1 MRKQFVIMSSLTC
14 LYLLAGSA
22 VPVRA
27 DDVYVDLSV
36 LNELRSGEPAVYKPA
51 PLFPE
56 VKSPS
61 RKNSAERKVSAP
73 MLSKSA
79 AVKKKKTPVAK
90 KTAPKVVIPEKAV
103 PVSGLRVSVPAL
115 ELKNVSENIEKN
127 AAAPVAAI
135 KKELLPELPTSAA
148 PDLSSE
154 SAQVAAQPVAEK
166 AFEDAKERTEQAL
179 PPASNEMKVEIP
191 EPAVENPVP
200 VAEKPELPKVPEM
213 VFVPQKA
220 PEKTESVSAAVRENP
235 VSSVEAPAPQS
246 AEMPQLLVP
255 TARPALPVSDRVIS
269 FAPGSEELTPENRQ
283 KIDAISA
290 GFENPGANM
299 IAINSYNYDDGNDVF
314 TKKRLSLRRIVAVRS
329 YLLGKGYKNF
339 MPKVINLTDDA
350 SKADVVE
357 LEEVK

>member
-36 LNELRSGEPAVYKPA
+36 LNELRSGGPVVYKPA

-61 RKNSAERKVSAP
+61 RKSSAERKLPAP
-73 MLSKSA
+73 ASSKSA
-79 AVKKKKTPVAK
+79 TVKKKKTPVAK

-103 PVSGLRVSVPAL
+103 PVPGLRVSVPAL
-115 ELKNVSENIEKN
+115 ELKNVSENIEKD

-135 KKELLPELPTSAA
+135 KKEPLPELPTSVA

-154 SAQVAAQPVAEK
+154 SAQVATQPVAEK
-166 AFEDAKERTEQAL
+166 AFEAAKEQAGQAL
-179 PPASNEMKVEIP
+179 PSASNEIRVETP

-235 VSSVEAPAPQS
+235 VPSVESSAPQS
-246 AEMPQLLVP
+246 AMPQLLVP
-255 TARPALPVSDRVIS
+255 TARPTLPVSDRTIG

-283 KIDAISA
+283 KIDAIIA

>member
-1 MRKQFVIMSSLTC
+1 MRKQFVIMSSLTY

-61 RKNSAERKVSAP
+61 RKSSAERKVSAP

-166 AFEDAKERTEQAL
+166 AFEAAKEQAGQAL
-179 PPASNEMKVEIP
+179 PPASTEIKVEIP

-213 VFVPQKA
+213 VFV
-220 PEKTESVSAAVRENP
+220 RENP
-235 VSSVEAPAPQS
+235 VPSVEASAPQS
-246 AEMPQLLVP
+246 AMPQLLVP
-255 TARPALPVSDRVIS
+255 TARPTLPVSDRTIG

-283 KIDAISA
+283 KIDAIIA

>member
-1 MRKQFVIMSSLTC
+1 MRKQFVIMSSLTY

-61 RKNSAERKVSAP
+61 RKSSAERKVSAP

-79 AVKKKKTPVAK
+79 ALKNKKTPVAK

-166 AFEDAKERTEQAL
+166 AFEAAKEQAGQAL
-179 PPASNEMKVEIP
+179 PPASTEIKVEIP
-191 EPAVENPVP
+191 APAVESPVP
-200 VAEKPELPKVPEM
+200 VAEPELPKVPEM
-213 VFVPQKA
+213 VFVPQKT
-220 PEKTESVSAAVRENP
+220 PEKTETAPAVVRENP

-246 AEMPQLLVP
+246 TEMPQLLVP
-255 TARPALPVSDRVIS
+255 TARPALPVSDRVIG

-283 KIDAISA
+283 KIDAIIA

>member
-61 RKNSAERKVSAP
+61 RKSSAERKVSAP

-166 AFEDAKERTEQAL
+166 AFEAAKEQAGQAL
-179 PPASNEMKVEIP
+179 PPASTEIKVEIP
-191 EPAVENPVP
+191 APAVESPVP
-200 VAEKPELPKVPEM
+200 VAEPELPKVPEM
-213 VFVPQKA
+213 VFVPQKT
-220 PEKTESVSAAVRENP
+220 PEKTETAPAVVRENP

-255 TARPALPVSDRVIS
+255 TARPALPVSDRVIG

-283 KIDAISA
+283 KIDAIIA

>member
-14 LYLLAGSA
+14 LQLLAGSV

-56 VKSPS
+56 VKSLS
-61 RKNSAERKVSAP
+61 RKSSAERKVSAP
-73 MLSKSA
+73 MLPKSA

-90 KTAPKVVIPEKAV
+90 KTASKIVIPEKTV
-103 PVSGLRVSVPAL
+103 PVPRLRVSVPEL
-115 ELKNVSENIEKN
+115 KLKNVSENIEKN
-127 AAAPVAAI
+127 AAAPVATI
-135 KKELLPELPTSAA
+135 KKELLPELPASVA
-148 PDLSSE
+148 PNLSSE

-166 AFEDAKERTEQAL
+166 VFEAAKEQTGQAL
-179 PPASNEMKVEIP
+179 PPASTEIKVEIST
-191 EPAVENPVP
+191 PAVESPVS

-213 VFVPQKA
+213 VFVPQKT
-220 PEKTESVSAAVRENP
+220 PEKTETASAVVSENP

-246 AEMPQLLVP
+246 AETPQLLVP
-255 TARPALPVSDRVIS
+255 TARPALSVSDRGIG
-269 FAPGSEELTPENRQ
+269 FAPDSEELTPENQQ
-283 KIDAISA
+283 KIDAIIT

>member
-1 MRKQFVIMSSLTC
+1 MRKQFVMMSSLTC

-36 LNELRSGEPAVYKPA
+36 LNELRSGGPVVYKPA

-61 RKNSAERKVSAP
+61 RKSSAERKLPAP
-73 MLSKSA
+73 ASSKSA
-79 AVKKKKTPVAK
+79 TVKKKKTPVAK

-103 PVSGLRVSVPAL
+103 PVPGLRVSVPAL
-115 ELKNVSENIEKN
+115 ELKNVSENIEKD

-135 KKELLPELPTSAA
+135 KKEPLPELPTSVA

-154 SAQVAAQPVAEK
+154 SAQVATQPVAEK
-166 AFEDAKERTEQAL
+166 AFEAAKEQAGQAL
-179 PPASNEMKVEIP
+179 PSASNEIRVETP
-191 EPAVENPVP
+191 EPAVENLVP
-200 VAEKPELPKVPEM
+200 VAEKPEPPKVPEM

-220 PEKTESVSAAVRENP
+220 PEKTESVPAAVRENSVP
-235 VSSVEAPAPQS
+235 SVEASAPQS
-246 AEMPQLLVP
+246 AMPQLLVP
-255 TARPALPVSDRVIS
+255 TARPTLPVSDRTIG

-283 KIDAISA
+283 KIDAIIA

>member
-103 PVSGLRVSVPAL
+103 PVPGLRVSVPAL
-115 ELKNVSENIEKN
+115 ELKNVSENIEKD

-135 KKELLPELPTSAA
+135 KKEPLPELPTSVA

-154 SAQVAAQPVAEK
+154 SAQVATQPVAEK
-166 AFEDAKERTEQAL
+166 AFEAAKEQAGQAL
-179 PPASNEMKVEIP
+179 PSASNEIRVETP
-191 EPAVENPVP
+191 EPAVENLVP
-200 VAEKPELPKVPEM
+200 VAEKPEPPKVPEM

-220 PEKTESVSAAVRENP
+220 PEKTESVPAAVRENSVP
-235 VSSVEAPAPQS
+235 SVEASVPQS
-246 AEMPQLLVP
+246 AMPQLLVP
-255 TARPALPVSDRVIS
+255 TARPTLPVSDRTIG

-283 KIDAISA
+283 KIDAIIA

>member
-1 MRKQFVIMSSLTC
+1 MRKQFVVMSSLTC

-22 VPVRA
+22 VPVWA

-36 LNELRSGEPAVYKPA
+36 LNELRSDGSVVYKPS

-56 VKSPS
+56 VKSLS
-61 RKNSAERKVSAP
+61 RKSSAERKVSAP
-73 MLSKSA
+73 ASSKSA
-79 AVKKKKTPVAK
+79 AVKKKKMPVTK
-90 KTAPKVVIPEKAV
+90 KTAPKVIIPEKTVSV
-103 PVSGLRVSVPAL
+103 PVLRVSVPAL
-115 ELKNVSENIEKN
+115 ELKNVSENIEKD
-127 AAAPVAAI
+127 AAAPVATI
-135 KKELLPELPTSAA
+135 KKEPLPELPSSVA

-154 SAQVAAQPVAEK
+154 SALVAMQPVAEK
-166 AFEDAKERTEQAL
+166 AFENAKERAEQAL
-179 PPASNEMKVEIP
+179 PARSVE
-191 EPAVENPVP
+191 VK
-200 VAEKPELPKVPEM
+200 AETSVSSTGKQELPKVPEM

-220 PEKTESVSAAVRENP
+220 PEKTESVSAAVRENL

-255 TARPALPVSDRVIS
+255 TARPALPVSDRVIG
-269 FAPGSEELTPENRQ
+269 FAPGSDELTAENRQ
-283 KIDAISA
+283 KIDAIIA

>member
-90 KTAPKVVIPEKAV
+90 KTALKVVIPEKAV

-235 VSSVEAPAPQS
+235 VPSVEASAPQS
-246 AEMPQLLVP
+246 AMQQLLVP
-255 TARPALPVSDRVIS
+255 TARPTLPVSDRTIG

-283 KIDAISA
+283 KIDAIIA

>member
-1 MRKQFVIMSSLTC
+1 MRKQFVMMSSLTC

-36 LNELRSGEPAVYKPA
+36 LNELRSGGPVVYKPA

-61 RKNSAERKVSAP
+61 RKSSAERKVSAP

-79 AVKKKKTPVAK
+79 AVKKKNTPVAK

-154 SAQVAAQPVAEK
+154 SAQVSAQPVAEK
-166 AFEDAKERTEQAL
+166 AFE
-179 PPASNEMKVEIP
+179 
-191 EPAVENPVP
+191 
-200 VAEKPELPKVPEM
+200 
-213 VFVPQKA
+213 
-220 PEKTESVSAAVRENP
+220 AA
-235 VSSVEAPAPQS
+235 
-246 AEMPQLLVP
+246 
-255 TARPALPVSDRVIS
+255 
-269 FAPGSEELTPENRQ
+269 
-283 KIDAISA
+283 
-290 GFENPGANM
+290 
-299 IAINSYNYDDGNDVF
+299 
-314 TKKRLSLRRIVAVRS
+314 
-329 YLLGKGYKNF
+329 
-339 MPKVINLTDDA
+339 
-350 SKADVVE
+350 
-357 LEEVK
+357 